1 MKLKNIVLSGV
12 ALAGLVLS
20 ADSEVASANSHT
32 MQRGDTVYSIARN
45 NGVDVNSLLSANG
58 ITNPQSILV
67 GETITIPGSLTPTKS
82 VANAS
87 VGHGLSDWQYETLL
101 AVVQQ
106 EGGYD
111 YNSAR
116 WVMSTI
122 MNRRGT
128 WFGNDI
134 WDVVTKSGQFE
145 AYGAGH
151 YKKHLGKASDA
162 VKQGVHDVI
171 NGGSVH
177 NYDSFN
183 ARWLADAKGLVGP
196 NVGGNIYFSAQ

>member
-1 MKLKNIVLSGV
+1 MKLRNIVLSGV

-20 ADSEVASANSHT
+20 DDSEVASANSHT

-58 ITNPQSILV
+58 ITNPQRILV
-67 GETITIPGSLTPTKS
+67 GETITIPNSLTPTKS

-87 VGHGLSDWQYETLL
+87 VGHGLSNSQYETLL

-151 YKKHLGKASDA
+151 YRKHLGEVSDV

-171 NGGSVH
+171 NGVSVH

-183 ARWLADAKGLVGP
+183 ARWLADEKGLVGP

>member
-1 MKLKNIVLSGV
+1 MRNIVLSGV
-12 ALAGLVLS
+12 VLAGLVLS
-20 ADSEVASANSHT
+20 DDGEVASANSHT
-32 MQRGDTVYSIARN
+32 MQRGDTVYSIAQN

-87 VGHGLSDWQYETLL
+87 VGHGLSDGQYETLL

-151 YKKHLGKASDA
+151 YRKHLGEVSDA

-183 ARWLADAKGLVGP
+183 AKWLADEKGLAGP

>member
-1 MKLKNIVLSGV
+1 MKLRNIVLSGV
-12 ALAGLVLS
+12 VLAGLVLS
-20 ADSEVASANSHT
+20 DDGEVASANSHT
-32 MQRGDTVYSIARN
+32 MQRGDTVYSIAQN

-67 GETITIPGSLTPTKS
+67 GETITIPGSSTPTKS

-106 EGGYD
+106 EGGHD

-151 YKKHLGKASDA
+151 YRKHLGKASDA

-171 NGGSVH
+171 SGGSVH

-183 ARWLADAKGLVGP
+183 AKWLADEKGLVGP
-196 NVGGNIYFSAQ
+196 NVGGNIYFRAQ

>member
-1 MKLKNIVLSGV
+1 MKLRNIVLSGV
-12 ALAGLVLS
+12 VLAGLVLS
-20 ADSEVASANSHT
+20 DDSEVASANSHT

-151 YKKHLGKASDA
+151 YRKHLGEVSDV

-171 NGGSVH
+171 NGSSVH

-183 ARWLADAKGLVGP
+183 AQWLADEKGLVGP

>member
-1 MKLKNIVLSGV
+1 MRNIVLSGV
-12 ALAGLVLS
+12 VLAGLVLS
-20 ADSEVASANSHT
+20 DDGEVASANSHT

-58 ITNPQSILV
+58 ITNSRSILV
-67 GETITIPGSLTPTKS
+67 GETITIPDSLTPTKS

-87 VGHGLSDWQYETLL
+87 VGHGLSDSQYETLL

-151 YKKHLGKASDA
+151 YRKHLGEVSDV

-171 NGGSVH
+171 NGSSVH

-183 ARWLADAKGLVGP
+183 ARWLADEKGLVGP

>member
-1 MKLKNIVLSGV
+1 MKLRNIVLSGV
-12 ALAGLVLS
+12 VLAGLVLS
-20 ADSEVASANSHT
+20 DDGEVASANSHT
-32 MQRGDTVYSIARN
+32 MQRGDTVYSIAQN

-67 GETITIPGSLTPTKS
+67 GETITIPGSSTPTKS

-151 YKKHLGKASDA
+151 YRKHLGEVSDA

-171 NGGSVH
+171 SGGSVH

-183 ARWLADAKGLVGP
+183 AKWLADEKGLVGP
-196 NVGGNIYFSAQ
+196 NVGGNIYFRAQ